1 MSRKRIR
8 ELADEM
14 GQIELSTWAD
24 LDVAVGKCS
33 KVLKEL
39 APVKRQ
45 PFFAHVITD
54 LYDEQSGA
62 CAICGDP
69 LDLNRMHVD
78 HRIPFSKGGGNE
90 RGNIQLAHPSC
101 NQQKGS
107 NVDARDLLSYLE
119 SRYMNL

>member
-24 LDVAVGKCS
+24 LDVAIGECS
-33 KVLKEL
+33 NILKEL
-39 APVKRQ
+39 APGKRKI
-45 PFFAHVITD
+45 FFAHVITE
-54 LYDEQSGA
+54 LYDEQGGT
-62 CAICGDP
+62 CAICHNP

-78 HRIPFSKGGGNE
+78 HCIPFSKGGGNE

-107 NVDARDLLSYLE
+107 NVDARELLSYLE